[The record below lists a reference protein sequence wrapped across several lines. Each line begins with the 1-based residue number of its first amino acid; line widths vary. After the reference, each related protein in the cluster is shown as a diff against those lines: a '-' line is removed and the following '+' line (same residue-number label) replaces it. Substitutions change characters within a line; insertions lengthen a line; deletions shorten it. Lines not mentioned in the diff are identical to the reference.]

1 VKSRLKKRFKTDLV
15 VGGAI
20 FIVTLFIFL
29 LSPVQQI
36 ADSNYSM
43 LVSES
48 LLHHGSFAL
57 DQYTIPGFNSS
68 LPTQPTADF
77 KPYQLHLKQGHIH
90 YYYPVGSS
98 VLSVPYVAAM
108 NLVGVSAVDEK
119 GVFDYTGEK
128 RVEASLAALL
138 MAALAAVFFFTGR
151 LLLPITWSV
160 LIALGG
166 VLGTQVFSTAS
177 RGLWSDTWGIFLLGV
192 IVWMLLAHERGKHP
206 LSPILLASLLA
217 WTYFVRP
224 TYWIPVVAVSVYL
237 LISYPSL
244 FKRYALTG
252 GAWCVGFLVY
262 SWYQFGQ
269 VLPDYYRANQL
280 TFEAF
285 GVAFAANLVSPSR
298 GLLIF
303 VPALAF
309 IFYLLVRYRKEL
321 EHRRLIVLAVSIIIG
336 HLIAVA
342 GVFPWWSG
350 HSYGPRLTTGLVPW
364 FVLLSILGV
373 KAALTARE
381 KYPSKDAT
389 LGWKMEWVVGFLL
402 LACSVA
408 INGNGAVNR
417 RTSNWNLRPVN
428 VDERPERVWD
438 WRDPQFLAK

>member
-57 DQYTIPGFNSS
+57 DHYTIPGLNSS
-68 LPTQPTADF
+68 LPTEPIPDY
-77 KPYQLHLKQGHIH
+77 KPYQLHVKEGHI
-90 YYYPVGSS
+90 YYYFPAGSS

-119 GVFDYTGEK
+119 GVFDYTGE
-128 RVEASLAALL
+128 RHIEVSLAALL
-138 MAALAAVFFFTGR
+138 MAALAALFFFTSR
-151 LLLPITWSV
+151 LLLPLRWSV

-224 TYWIPVVAVSVYL
+224 TYSIPIIAVSIYL
-237 LISYPSL
+237 LVSYPSL
-244 FKRYALTG
+244 FKRYAITG
-252 GAWCVGFLVY
+252 GVWFAGFMIY
-262 SWYQFGQ
+262 SWHHFGQ
-269 VLPDYYRANQL
+269 LLPDYYQANRL
-280 TFEAF
+280 TFDYF
-285 GVAFAANLVSPSR
+285 GVAFAGNLISPSR
-298 GLLIF
+298 GLLVF
-303 VPALAF
+303 VPAIGF
-309 IFYLLVRYRKEL
+309 VVYLLVRYAKEL
-321 EHRRLIVLAVSIIIG
+321 PHRRLVVLALFIIIV

-342 GVFPWWSG
+342 GFFPWWGG
-350 HSYGPRLTTGLVPW
+350 HCYGPRYTTGLVPW
-364 FVLLSILGV
+364 FVLLSILAV